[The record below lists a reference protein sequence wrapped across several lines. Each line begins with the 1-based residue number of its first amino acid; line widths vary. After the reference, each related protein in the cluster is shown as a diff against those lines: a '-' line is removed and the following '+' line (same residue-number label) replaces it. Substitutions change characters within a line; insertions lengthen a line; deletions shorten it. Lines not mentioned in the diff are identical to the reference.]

1 MSNYWKQS
9 LIIGG
14 FYWIVSLFLKIS
26 GIWWIQ
32 LIDLSFSIV
41 LLLGLIAFNW
51 ILPIKKIDTFI
62 NKHPVISTM
71 IVSWGWMPYYSAVLF
86 LIAAVTAVSVYLGT
100 SNIENI
106 VILLTITKWAADLGR
121 IALIVIISVVLFLLF
136 VKGKSIAGQLDNSYK
151 LGTSSPKETKKDADV
166 ETKQNVEVAAK
177 TKPAPKKVVSAKT
190 KNAKKVTAEKQS
202 TKKVSKTTK
211 TKTTKTKSTT
221 SSKSTA
227 KPKSQVKKTS
237 SKK

>member
-14 FYWIVSLFLKIS
+14 FYWIASLFLKIS
-26 GIWWIQ
+26 GIWWVQ
-32 LIDLSFSIV
+32 LLDLSFSVV
-41 LLLGLIAFNW
+41 LLLGLIAFKW

-71 IVSWGWMPYYSAVLF
+71 IVSWGWMPYYSAILF
-86 LIAAVTAVSVYLGT
+86 FLAAITAVSVYLGT

-106 VILLTITKWAADLGR
+106 VILLTVTKWAADLGR
-121 IALIVIISVVLFLLF
+121 IALIVIISVVLFLLL

-151 LGTSSPKETKKDADV
+151 LVSSSPKETKKDADV

-190 KNAKKVTAEKQS
+190 KNAKKVTAEKQL

-221 SSKSTA
+221 SKSAA
-227 KPKSQVKKTS
+227 KPKSQAKKTV